1 MLQFPQPPSGH
12 VTYAVFTVPSTCIPG
27 GEVLVV
33 ETSSARDVATLVF
46 PPDAFSFYF
55 CDALPRDQV
64 ENGDVLRYETNIGP
78 TFYIAREVISA
89 EEMRT
94 RLLAAGVL
102 KSVGSIPATR
112 GPDGKLTDDVV
123 RHAVWLS
130 KSESAPWHA
139 VGRGGQYLPV
149 YTGHN
154 ITVIDENK
162 NVLMGPH
169 DSAPRI
175 IPAPAPPPV
184 RTRVTPPADKRY
196 KL

>member
-102 KSVGSIPATR
+102 NTWKRFAVPAATPVLLNFSMI
-112 GPDGKLTDDVV
+112 GATWLDMATPWLTS
-123 RHAVWLS
+123 RL
-130 KSESAPWHA
+130 
-139 VGRGGQYLPV
+139 
-149 YTGHN
+149 
-154 ITVIDENK
+154 I
-162 NVLMGPH
+162 
-169 DSAPRI
+169 
-175 IPAPAPPPV
+175 
-184 RTRVTPPADKRY
+184 TPPMIEMNTRCSSF
-196 KL
+196 

>member
-1 MLQFPQPPSGH
+1 MLQFTQPQSGH
-12 VTYAVFTVPSTCIPG
+12 VTYAVFTVPSTRVPG
-27 GEVLVV
+27 GEVRIV
-33 ETSSARDVATLVF
+33 ETSSARDLATLDL

-55 CDALPRDQV
+55 CDALPRDQA
-64 ENGDVLRYETNIGP
+64 EGGDVLRYETNLGP
-78 TFYIAREVISA
+78 TVYIAREVISA
-89 EEMRT
+89 DEMRT

-102 KSVGSIPATR
+102 KSSASIPATR

-130 KSESAPWHA
+130 KSNSAPWHA

-149 YTGHN
+149 YAGHN

-175 IPAPAPPPV
+175 IPAPAPLAV
-184 RTRVTPPADKRY
+184 RKRATQPADKRY